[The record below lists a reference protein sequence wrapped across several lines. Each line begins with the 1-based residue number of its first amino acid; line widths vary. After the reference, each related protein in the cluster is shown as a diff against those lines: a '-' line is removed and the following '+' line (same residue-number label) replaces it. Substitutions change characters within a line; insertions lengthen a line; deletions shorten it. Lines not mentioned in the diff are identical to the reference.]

1 MSLNRRR
8 FLEHVIAA
16 SALSGMAFGR
26 QDDGS
31 REPSAGSGRSPA
43 APLNMLILGGTGF
56 IGPHIVREAIGRGH
70 RMTLFNRRRTNDD
83 LFPEL
88 VKLRGNRNPDVDEG
102 LSALEGRSFDV
113 VVDTSGYL
121 PRDVAASARLLAARS
136 QHYVFV
142 SSIAA
147 YANWGTTSVTDESAP
162 LDTSAD
168 ASMTS
173 VDVRTYGPLKAA
185 CERAAAAAM
194 PGRVT
199 MVRPGLI
206 VGPGD
211 HTDRFTYWPVRL
223 SRGGEVLAPGTPDDP
238 VQLVDARD
246 LATWIVHMME
256 QRVAGAFNAVGPR
269 ARMTIAELLYGSKG
283 AVGGDAQLTWVDG
296 DFLAARGVR
305 GWRGMPVWVSP
316 SGDLR
321 AVGAYGNAKAVE
333 AGLHFRPL
341 AETARDTL
349 AWFGTLPPERQAR
362 LRAGISMEREG
373 EILAA
378 WRSR

>member
-1 MSLNRRR
+1 M
-8 FLEHVIAA
+8 
-16 SALSGMAFGR
+16 
-26 QDDGS
+26 
-31 REPSAGSGRSPA
+31 
-43 APLNMLILGGTGF
+43 
-56 IGPHIVREAIGRGH
+56 REAIGRGH

-147 YANWGTTSVTDESAP
+147 YANWGTTSVTDERAP

-269 ARMTIAELLYGSKG
+269 ARMTIAE
-283 AVGGDAQLTWVDG
+283 T
-296 DFLAARGVR
+296 
-305 GWRGMPVWVSP
+305 P
-316 SGDLR
+316 LR
-321 AVGAYGNAKAVE
+321 EQG
-333 AGLHFRPL
+333 R
-341 AETARDTL
+341 R
-349 AWFGTLPPERQAR
+349 RR
-362 LRAGISMEREG
+362 
-373 EILAA
+373 
-378 WRSR
+378 